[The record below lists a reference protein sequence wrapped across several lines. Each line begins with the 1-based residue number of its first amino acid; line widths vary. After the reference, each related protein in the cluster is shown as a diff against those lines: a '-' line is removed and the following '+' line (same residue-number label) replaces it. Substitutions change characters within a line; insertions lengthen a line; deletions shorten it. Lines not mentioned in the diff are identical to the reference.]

1 MAWRRRPDSSGVP
14 EELCRFVASE
24 WPGAGCPHEALQA
37 WRDGCMAWVA
47 VHPDSLPFGEFGG
60 WLDVMREA
68 IRYNRQMPACPH
80 EYRPAQHW
88 VNGPPRS

>member
-1 MAWRRRPDSSGVP
+1 VRRRRKRPGSPVP
-14 EELCRFVASE
+14 ERLARFIPGE
-24 WPGAGCPHEALQA
+24 WPGGCPHEALQA

-68 IRYNRQMPACPH
+68 IRYNRQIPACPH
-80 EYRPAQHW
+80 EYRPAVHR
-88 VNGPPRS
+88 VNGRDT